1 MTIQMKILVIITTGG
16 NLEEYIDSII
26 TFRDFICKNYSNC
39 MVDYACIS
47 SSYNFDPLEGVLSLK
62 YKEVNPKRQLSKLCD
77 FITKYKEELTYDW
90 FIKTRP
96 EIHLNRVVDLF
107 SLSLNSIHARA
118 REYKGPKKILFGTS
132 TGGSGFHRNDKG
144 SEYSDIEETIVLDD
158 QFYIFHRE
166 VIDLDAFLPFEPDH
180 VPEWYIANNIMC
192 KWEHEW
198 LHSNC
203 WKSRN
208 IQMNVI
214 GIDIVFERACGAY
227 TSSGNLNC

>member
-1 MTIQMKILVIITTGG
+1 MNIQMKILVIITTGG

-26 TFRDFICKNYSNC
+26 TFRDFMSRNYSNC
-39 MVDYACIS
+39 VIDYACIS
-47 SSYNFDPLEGVLSLK
+47 SSYNFSPLEGVLSLK
-62 YKEVNPKRQLSKLCD
+62 YREVNPARQLSKVCD
-77 FITKYKEELTYDW
+77 FITKYKEELVYDW

-96 EIHLNRVVDLF
+96 EIHLNRVVDLSDLLF
-107 SLSLNSIHARA
+107 NSIHARA
-118 REYKGPKKILFGTS
+118 REYKGPKQILFGS
-132 TGGSGFHRNDKG
+132 SVGGSGFNRNHKKG
-144 SEYSDIEETIVLDD
+144 EYNDIEESIVLDD
-158 QFYIFHRE
+158 QFYIFHRTVVE
-166 VIDLDAFLPFEPDH
+166 LGAFLPFEPDD
-180 VPEWYIANNIMC
+180 VPGWYIANNIVC

-198 LHSNC
+198 FHSNC